1 MTWMVCSGVRAVLM
15 VLCLYGFGGMGG
27 DRRGE
32 YGMGKGFGVKKL
44 KFS

>member
-1 MTWMVCSGVRAVLM
+1 MVFALNDVASSYM
-15 VLCLYGFGGMGG
+15 FFGFRGRGG